1 MQYIFLSHDVDW
13 RRQGP
18 PVKHILER
26 KDRFDS
32 EIFTNTKPE
41 NLYRNIPEYMELEE
55 KFGIRSTFFFRTLY
69 ENGNKGYKKIISIYP
84 QLKGKVEIDRKKL
97 TNLIRQKIIDLKKIE
112 KIIHPLLK
120 RSRLNFIKE
129 NQKKKIIY
137 NANTISCIIN

>member
-41 NLYRNIPEYMELEE
+41 NLYRNIPEYMDCLLYTSPSPRDVEE
-55 KFGIRSTFFFRTLY
+55 TRMPS
-69 ENGNKGYKKIISIYP
+69 S
-84 QLKGKVEIDRKKL
+84 
-97 TNLIRQKIIDLKKIE
+97 
-112 KIIHPLLK
+112 
-120 RSRLNFIKE
+120 
-129 NQKKKIIY
+129 
-137 NANTISCIIN
+137 A